1 MKGFRADL
9 LRFADQGVAELLTDA
24 VMVVDQGL
32 IVEVGDAVQMLARY
46 PHLLVQHFPGKI
58 IAPGF
63 VDLHVHYPQLD
74 VIGSPASGLLPW
86 LEDYTFPQESRFGDP
101 EHAAEV
107 AQAFI
112 DQLLL
117 NGVTTASVYCTAHEG
132 SVHAFMGEAS
142 KRGLRMIAGKSMQD
156 RHSPPALTDD
166 TAASL
171 AICEAL
177 IEQWHGH
184 GRLGYAITPRFAPSC
199 TDEQM
204 RGMGAL
210 ALKYPDV
217 WLQTHVA
224 ENLDEIAWAKQLYP
238 QARSYLDVYESFG
251 MLRPRSVYAHCIWLD
266 DTDRKRLQATGSAIA
281 VCPTSNLFLGSGLFD
296 FAKTDAAQV
305 VWGLASDVGGGS
317 SFSPFKTMFAAY
329 QIARLQG
336 QSLDVQKLWWHHTAG
351 AAKAL
356 GLDTHVG
363 NLAAGLEADAIVLDP
378 RATSLGARRFNQA
391 RSLDEKLFALMALG
405 DDRLVARCIIGGTAQ

>member
-1 MKGFRADL
+1 MKGYRGDL
-9 LRFADQGVAELLTDA
+9 LRFTDQGAAELLTDA

-32 IVEVGDAVQMLARY
+32 IVDVGDAAAMLARY
-46 PHLLVQHFPGKI
+46 PQLLVQHFPGKI

-107 AQAFI
+107 AEAFI

-132 SVHAFMGEAS
+132 SVHAFMEEAS

-156 RHSPPALTDD
+156 RHSPPALTDV

-177 IEQWHGH
+177 IERWHGH

-210 ALKYPDV
+210 AAKYPDV

-251 MLRPRSVYAHCIWLD
+251 MLRPRSIYAHCIWLD
-266 DTDRKRLQATGSAIA
+266 NTDRQRLQATGSVIA

-305 VWGLASDVGGGS
+305 SWGLASDVGGGT

-336 QSLDVQKLWWHHTAG
+336 QSLDVKKLWWHHTAG

-356 GLDTHVG
+356 GLDKQVG

-391 RSLDEKLFALMALG
+391 RTLDEKLFAMMALG
-405 DDRLVARCIIGGTAQ
+405 DDRLVARCIIGGNAR